1 MIITVGGMIG
11 SGKSTLGKGI
21 AKRFNID
28 YISIGD
34 IMRRMAEEMNMTLNQ
49 FSEYAETHPEIDKK
63 IDHLQKKMIKKAKN
77 CVVDGRLSAYF
88 ATNPDLRIWLNAP
101 LKVRAKRVASRDN
114 ISVKDAIDRIIER
127 ERSERKRY
135 KSIYNIDLDDLSIYD
150 LVINTGIFD
159 VDATINIASNAIE
172 NLNRN
177 RYR

>member
-34 IMRRMAEEMNMTLNQ
+34 VMRRMAEEMNMTLNQ

-63 IDHLQKKMIKKAKN
+63 IDNLQKKMIKKAKN

-114 ISVKDAIDRIIER
+114 ISVKEAIDRIIER

-135 KSIYNIDLDDLSIYD
+135 KTIYNIDLDDLSIYD

-172 NLNRN
+172 NLNQN
-177 RYR
+177 